1 MLMTY
6 ARSELGRRRKQTI
19 VVAVG
24 LAIAVALL
32 MVVNSVSAGVSNAQ
46 SEVLESVYGV
56 GTDITVTERSEGPG
70 NQEFGVNPD
79 QGSSDSEG
87 NTEFSASS
95 LQTTQG
101 TQAFD
106 DSTLSTVRSVDGV
119 ADATAVLT
127 LQQMDLGGSFAPGS
141 QSTDGTDTSDGTD
154 ASDSASAT
162 PSAGSA
168 DAPEPPAGDSG
179 GGFGGGNFN
188 LNSTTV
194 TGVQVGATLGNL
206 STLTLSDGRMFE
218 EGDDGEDVALISA
231 TYADNNELAVGSSV
245 TVGDSDVE
253 VVGIVDSSASSIS
266 DIYLPLATAQTLAD
280 MEGQITSIYVQ
291 ASDSSQVT
299 SVSETLTQALPE
311 ATISTDQTL
320 AESVTGSLSS
330 ASSLVASLGLWLS
343 IAVLVVAFGLDVLF
357 TVSGV
362 NQRIRDFGTLKAI
375 GWSNKR
381 VVGQVAVE
389 SMLRAA
395 IGAIAGVV
403 LGLITIIVL
412 NLMGITLSGSTGGFS
427 MQGGGGGGGGSAP
440 SDLPSGMGEA
450 VNSASNAVDVVL
462 HSPVSIELILI
473 GVGAALVGGLLA
485 GIIGGWRAAKLRPA
499 EALRS
504 VN

>member
-141 QSTDGTDTSDGTD
+141 QSTDGTDTSD
-154 ASDSASAT
+154 SASAT
-162 PSAGSA
+162 PSAGST

-179 GGFGGGNFN
+179 GGFGGGNFS

-311 ATISTDQTL
+311 AIISTDQTL

-330 ASSLVASLGLWLS
+330 ASSLVGSLGLWLS
-343 IAVLVVAFGLDVLF
+343 IAVLVVAFGLAVLF